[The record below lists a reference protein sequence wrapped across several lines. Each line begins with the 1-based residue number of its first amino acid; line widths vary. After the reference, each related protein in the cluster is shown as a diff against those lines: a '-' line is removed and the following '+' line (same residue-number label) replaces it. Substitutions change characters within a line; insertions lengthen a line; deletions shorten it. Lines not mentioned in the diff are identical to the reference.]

1 MRIDALK
8 GRVAGA
14 NRPRRGSSGALP
26 TGSRANGF
34 GIASNYALRQ
44 RMQAPEGG
52 QMLARARAGEYVSAV
67 RHSSS
72 KRMIGRNG
80 SLLLWNRPVTA
91 QSRPSSYCVKRRTAA
106 SVQSLRASFRLGCA
120 RQGGTRSFRSPRTQ
134 RPGPSGGRRECRGR
148 SHGVGILRARQHK
161 TRRLSRNSAIR
172 DLRLTTYLHKS
183 TDN

>member
-14 NRPRRGSSGALP
+14 NRPRWGSSGALP

-52 QMLARARAGEYVSAV
+52 QTLARARAGEYVSAV

-72 KRMIGRNG
+72 KRTIGRNG
-80 SLLLWNRPVTA
+80 SLLLWNRPVTTQNRA
-91 QSRPSSYCVKRRTAA
+91 VVVSCEEAGRCKCTEPSCAVDARVANCQFEAEATATVRRQARLSQAIAWRRHPSDATR
-106 SVQSLRASFRLGCA
+106 QNTASFSKFRDKRLG
-120 RQGGTRSFRSPRTQ
+120 
-134 RPGPSGGRRECRGR
+134 
-148 SHGVGILRARQHK
+148 V
-161 TRRLSRNSAIR
+161 
-172 DLRLTTYLHKS
+172 
-183 TDN
+183 